1 MLGLD
6 WKILLG
12 QLINFL
18 ILLFVLKKFAVK
30 PFLKTLRERK
40 QKIEEGIEKSKLAEE
55 KVKEIREMRE
65 EVIAKAN
72 QKAMEIYEKSKK
84 RGDDKVR
91 ESVILGEK
99 ERISILEN
107 ARKETLREINK
118 IKSAE
123 EKKMV
128 EAALSLAEKVIGEKM
143 DAQKDKDLI
152 NKILAAQ
159 K

>member
-18 ILLFVLKKFAVK
+18 ILLFVLKKFALK
-30 PFLKTLRERK
+30 PFLRTLRDRK
-40 QKIEEGIEKSKLAEE
+40 QKIDEGIEKSRLAEE

-65 EVIAKAN
+65 DVMAKAN
-72 QKAMEIYEKSKK
+72 QKAMEVYEKSKK
-84 RGDDKVR
+84 RGEDRVR
-91 ESVILGEK
+91 ESIILGEK
-99 ERISILEN
+99 ERLSMLES
-107 ARKETLREINK
+107 ARKETLREIERMKKAENK
-118 IKSAE
+118 EA
-123 EKKMV
+123 V
-128 EAALSLAEKVIGEKM
+128 ETALLLAEKIIGQKL
-143 DAQKDKDLI
+143 DTQKDKELI

>member
-107 ARKETLREINK
+107 ARKETLRKISK

-128 EAALSLAEKVIGEKM
+128 EAALLLAEKVIGEKM